1 MNKIVHLNRQVA
13 HSLTKRSKVFS
24 TVPQPPPRSPFP
36 ASASM
41 AELTDTGAGKDI
53 HLTSYERIF
62 RYQRRDCCQK
72 SLKSERRARGG
83 EEEEEKEERRG
94 ACQIVHLPALKLRRR
109 RAAAKTLSS
118 PVARFATST

>member
-1 MNKIVHLNRQVA
+1 MVHLNRQEA
-13 HSLTKRSKVFS
+13 HSLTKRSKIVG
-24 TVPQPPPRSPFP
+24 TAQQPPRTPFP

-41 AELTDTGAGKDI
+41 TELTNAADKDV
-53 HLTSYERIF
+53 HLPNERIF

-72 SLKSERRARGG
+72 SLKSERRTRGG
-83 EEEEEKEERRG
+83 EEKEERRG

-109 RAAAKTLSS
+109 AAAAAKTLSS